1 MTLEH
6 HLLPNMVEY
15 LALEA
20 QRPETRDEEIDGN
33 VSGLAGGTIYH
44 DPIRSISCAF

>member
-1 MTLEH
+1 MALEY
-6 HLLPNMVEY
+6 HLLLNMVEY

-20 QRPETRDEEIDGN
+20 QRPERRDKEVDGN